1 MASNSVPQKLA
12 KDITVASPFYHV
24 PVDEG
29 HLFQVNAGINTG
41 TALFRA
47 SQINEH
53 VRDILWDSMTAA
65 GASDDALH
73 VSIPY
78 DTAEF
83 LHFLL
88 GMAEALRKA
97 AGAEG

>member
-1 MASNSVPQKLA
+1 VKSE
-12 KDITVASPFYHV
+12 ITVASPFCHV

-53 VRDILWDSMTAA
+53 VRDFLWDSMIAA
-65 GASDDALH
+65 QAADDALN

-78 DTAEF
+78 DTADF
-83 LHFLL
+83 LYFLL

>member
-1 MASNSVPQKLA
+1 MKPE
-12 KDITVASPFYHV
+12 ITVASPFCRI
-24 PVDEG
+24 PVDDG
-29 HLFQVNAGINTG
+29 HLLQVNAGINTD

-53 VRDILWDSMTAA
+53 VREFLWESMTAA
-65 GASDDALH
+65 QASDDALH

-78 DTAEF
+78 DTADF